1 MTGVRE
7 IGEFRVL
14 PCAKGPKRSAPPRS
28 GGDPDVDALAILAQI
43 AGGSTPVNLS
53 QTQEYVEWTNPDI
66 REEVTARLHAG
77 QFSIQGY
84 LDLHGYSGDEVNEG
98 VDAFFREAFTQGWR
112 CVKIIHGRGLRSV
125 KGPVLKD
132 AVIRR
137 LLGRWR
143 KQVIGFVSARQ
154 CDGGLGALYVMLRP
168 SVIIPSIR
176 GSR

>member
-1 MTGVRE
+1 
-7 IGEFRVL
+7 
-14 PCAKGPKRSAPPRS
+14 
-28 GGDPDVDALAILAQI
+28 
-43 AGGSTPVNLS
+43 
-53 QTQEYVEWTNPDI
+53 
-66 REEVTARLHAG
+66 
-77 QFSIQGY
+77 
-84 LDLHGYSGDEVNEG
+84 VNEG

-168 SVIIPSIR
+168 
-176 GSR
+176 